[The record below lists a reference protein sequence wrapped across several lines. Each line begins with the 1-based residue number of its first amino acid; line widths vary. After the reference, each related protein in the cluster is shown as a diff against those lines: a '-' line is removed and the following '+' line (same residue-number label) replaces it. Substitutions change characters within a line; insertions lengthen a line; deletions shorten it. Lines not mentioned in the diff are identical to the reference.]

1 MRADVLEQARAI
13 KEQTGTAASYA
24 STDEQRLTI
33 SRLFPA
39 WASGEHIV
47 GDIYTANGQVWECY
61 QAYDNAVYPDIV
73 PGAAAWA
80 TFNRP
85 LHGRSR
91 ATAREFVQPTGAH
104 DMYHSGEYALFGGKL
119 YLCVQDTAYSP
130 ADYAAA
136 WEEVT
141 A

>member
-1 MRADVLEQARAI
+1 MRADILDQARAI

-39 WASGEHIV
+39 WASGEHIA
-47 GDIYTANGQVWECY
+47 GDIYTADGQVWECY
-61 QAYDNAVYPDIV
+61 QAYDNATHPDIV

-91 ATAREFVQPTGAH
+91 TTAREFVQPTGAH
-104 DMYHSGEYALFGGKL
+104 DMYHSGEYALFSGKL
-119 YLCVQDTAYSP
+119 YLCVQNTAYSP

>member
-1 MRADVLEQARAI
+1 MRADILDQARTIA
-13 KEQTGTAASYA
+13 EQTGTAASYA

-39 WASGEHIV
+39 WAQGEHIV
-47 GDIYTANGQVWECY
+47 GDIYTADGQVWECY
-61 QAYDNAVYPDIV
+61 QAYDHAVYPDIV

-91 ATAREFVQPTGAH
+91 ATARGFVQPTGAH
-104 DMYHSGEYALFGGKL
+104 DMYHSGEYALFGDKL